1 MMIYV
6 QQIADLQCRLVKQWH
21 VQPINHPNEGF
32 LRLVS
37 QEHGYNFLLWH
48 EEDVA
53 RSQDVGDRRV
63 SEAKRAIDRYNQQRN
78 DWIENIDDTIT
89 QELVERNVTAKE
101 NTPLNTET
109 PGSVIDRLSILA
121 LRIFH
126 LEEQT
131 QRNDVSAEHIDS
143 VGHKLAVALVQRDD
157 LTLSLA
163 QLLDDIF
170 SGHKRHR
177 TYRQMKMYNDA
188 TLNPY
193 LYQTGQRIA
202 G

>member
-6 QQIADLQCRLVKQWH
+6 QQITDLQRLLVKQWH
-21 VQPINHPNEGF
+21 VQSIDHLNEGF

-37 QEHGYNFLLWH
+37 QEHGFNFLLWH
-48 EEDVA
+48 EEDIA
-53 RSQDVGDRRV
+53 RSQEVGDRRV

-78 DWIENIDDTIT
+78 DWIEHIDDAIT
-89 QELVERNVTAKE
+89 QQLVERNVTTKE
-101 NTPLNTET
+101 NAPLNTET

-121 LRIFH
+121 LRIYH
-126 LEEQT
+126 LEEQA
-131 QRNDVSAEHIDS
+131 QRNDVSAEHIES
-143 VGHKLAVALVQRDD
+143 VGHKLAVGIVQLDD
-157 LTLSLA
+157 LTISLA

-188 TLNPY
+188 ALNPY
-193 LYQTGQRIA
+193 LYQAGQRMA

>member
-6 QQIADLQCRLVKQWH
+6 RQITDLQRQLVKQWH
-21 VQPINHPNEGF
+21 VQPIDHPNEGF

-37 QEHGYNFLLWH
+37 QEHGFNFLLWH
-48 EEDVA
+48 EEDIA
-53 RSQDVGDRRV
+53 RSQEVGDRRV

-78 DWIENIDDTIT
+78 DWIERIDDAIT
-89 QELVERNVTAKE
+89 QQLVERNVTTIE
-101 NTPLNTET
+101 NAPLNTET
-109 PGSVIDRLSILA
+109 PGSVIDRLSILT
-121 LRIFH
+121 LRIYH
-126 LEEQT
+126 LEEQA
-131 QRNDVSAEHIDS
+131 QRNDVSTEHIES
-143 VGHKLAVALVQRDD
+143 VGHKLAVALVQLDD

-177 TYRQMKMYNDA
+177 TYRQMKKYNDA
-188 TLNPY
+188 ALNPY
-193 LYQTGQRIA
+193 LYQAGQRMA